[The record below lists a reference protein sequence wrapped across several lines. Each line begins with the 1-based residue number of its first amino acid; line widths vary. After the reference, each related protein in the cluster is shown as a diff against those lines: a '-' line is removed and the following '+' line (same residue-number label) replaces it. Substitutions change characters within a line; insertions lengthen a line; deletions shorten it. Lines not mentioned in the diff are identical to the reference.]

1 MEHQLLKGDLVY
13 LTVEDP
19 QILAEAFSRWSSDT
33 EYWRLATSDAT
44 LPRSSR
50 IIKEWLE
57 KELGKDNPKLFMFAI
72 HSLQDRQLI
81 GEIDMDIVLWTHGES
96 FVGIVLGER
105 EYWGKGY
112 GTDAM
117 RVILRY
123 AFMELNLQRVSLNV
137 FEYNPRAR
145 RSYEKA
151 GFKEEG
157 RCREFL
163 QRDGKR
169 YELIFMG
176 ILRSEWEELYKG
188 TKQIRIST

>member
-1 MEHQLLKGDLVY
+1 MDHQLLRGELVY

-19 QILAEAFSRWSSDT
+19 QVLAEAFSRWSLDA
-33 EYWRLATSDAT
+33 EYWRLAASDAA
-44 LPRSSR
+44 LPRSSKS
-50 IIKEWLE
+50 IQDWLD
-57 KELGKDNPKLFMFAI
+57 KELGKENPQLFMFTI
-72 HSLQDRQLI
+72 RRLEDQQLI
-81 GEIDMDIVLWTHGES
+81 GEIDLDIVSWSHGES
-96 FVGIVLGER
+96 FVGIGLGER

-117 RVILRY
+117 RVILKY
-123 AFMELNLQRVSLNV
+123 AFSELNLERVSLNV

-151 GFKEEG
+151 GFTEEG

-169 YELIFMG
+169 YDLVFMG
-176 ILRSEWEELYKG
+176 ILRSEWEE
-188 TKQIRIST
+188 TVNETN